1 LRISYAINI
10 DNFYGEEE
18 MKREII
24 IFTAVFFLLQLCS
37 SLWALPTTAYEAEM
51 AVAGW
56 LKVDPQPL
64 ETTLGQQVRQVETFT
79 DDYGEPVYYIVY
91 LEPSGFVIVSAD
103 DMVEPIIGFADDGS
117 YDPSLDNPLG
127 ALVTNDLNGRMAAVH
142 NTFSLQAAVGEAP
155 LTDTQRKW
163 GYFISLAETSE
174 GGFSLM
180 GQLSIPDVRVAPLVQ
195 SKWGQSCYNDS
206 DDQQQACYNY
216 YTPRLVD
223 NEVSFVEGREDN
235 YPCGC
240 VATFMAQLMR
250 YHKYPNEPVEP
261 SKFTIDV
268 DGQTTDRSLLR
279 GEGPNAAYNWNDMV
293 LEPGGGTTDKQ
304 RRAIGA
310 LCHDAGVSVNMKYTE
325 DGSGALMLD
334 AAEALKST
342 FKYGNA
348 ILGHNTEAD
357 IDSGLIGMINPNLDA
372 ECPVVFAIGDI
383 SDFDRGHA
391 VLCDGYGYDSS
402 QLYHHLNM
410 GWEGWYDCWYNLPI
424 VDCPNAD
431 LSGIVAAC
439 IYNIFTDGTGE
450 IISGR
455 IIDGKDKA
463 IRDAVVTAKS
473 GKGGGPYTAVTNSKG
488 IYALT
493 GLDSDSTYAITVN
506 KLGYNFKLN
515 EADTGTSSEG
525 NSVSGNKWEVDF
537 TGFSNCVTTIIG
549 TETSDW
555 SYPLNTDYHD
565 SRTQV
570 IYLASE
576 LGRSGTIIELS
587 LDVTKAVSETMES
600 WTIRMK
606 HIRMSEYDADNYSL
620 DAEGWTVVYQNNE
633 SFINEGWHKFEFQTP
648 FEYNGRD
655 NLLVDFSYNN
665 SSYSESGL
673 CRASRPG
680 GKRSVYACSD
690 SQHKD
695 PLNWSRTSSP
705 GMSCSNDM
713 PNVKLAFGRESTV
726 ILEDIKLTA
735 SDGAALKRFGFSVS
749 ISGDY
754 AIVGAPGSVVS
765 KYHAAVDG
773 SAYIFKREGTSW
785 TQQAELTPPQRYAG
799 GSFGGSVSISGDYA
813 IVDARENNY
822 SHSFFIFRREGTSWT
837 QQTEYYHD
845 RRQYPDNTRSSVSIS
860 RDYAIGGAWS
870 SAYIFELGGTSWTPQ
885 AELFKPDFGYYE
897 GFGDLVSISGDYA
910 MVSTR
915 TILGLVYIFEREGE
929 IWTQQAELTSLGGST
944 EDSFGSSISIDEN
957 YAIVGA
963 EHDDGRGQ
971 NSGAAYIYKRSG
983 TNWSEQAKLI
993 ASDGTDGALFG
1004 NSVSIKGDYAVI
1016 GAKGDDENGANS
1028 GSAYIFK
1035 REGTGWVQKT
1045 KLTAWDGTT
1054 PDYFGNSVSIDGDYA
1069 IVGAPYDDDKG
1080 NDSGSAYIFKR
1091 GCVSW
1096 PK

>member
-1 LRISYAINI
+1 
-10 DNFYGEEE
+10 

-37 SLWALPTTAYEAEM
+37 GLWALPRTADEAEM

-56 LKVDPQPL
+56 LKIDPQPL
-64 ETTLGQQVRQVETFT
+64 ETALGQQVREVETFT
-79 DDYGEPVYYIVY
+79 DDYGKPVYYIVY
-91 LEPSGFVIVSAD
+91 LEPSGFVIVAAD
-103 DMVEPIIGFADDGS
+103 DMVEPIIGFTDDGS
-117 YDPSLDNPLG
+117 YDPSPENPLG

-142 NTFSLQAAVGEAP
+142 RTFSLQAMVGEAP
-155 LTDTQRKW
+155 FTDTQRKW
-163 GYFISLAETSE
+163 SYFISLAETSE

-180 GQLSIPDVRVAPLVQ
+180 GLGRSSISDVRVAPLVQ

-223 NEVSFVEGREDN
+223 NEVSFVEDHGDN

-250 YHKYPNEPVEP
+250 YHKYPNEPVES

-268 DGQTTDRSLLR
+268 DGQTTDRWLLR
-279 GEGPNAAYNWNDMV
+279 GEGPNGAYNWNDMV

-310 LCHDAGVSVNMKYTE
+310 LCHDAGVSVNMQYAE
-325 DGSGALMLD
+325 DGSGAFMLD
-334 AAEALKST
+334 AAEAFKST

-348 ILGHNTEAD
+348 ILGHNTD
-357 IDSGLIGMINPNLDA
+357 VNMDSGLIGMINPNLDA
-372 ECPVVFAIGDI
+372 ACPVVFAIGDV

-410 GWEGWYDCWYNLPI
+410 GWDGSYDCWYNLPTI
-424 VDCPNAD
+424 DCPGAD
-431 LSGIVAAC
+431 LLGVITEC
-439 IYNIFTDGTGE
+439 IYNIFPDGTGE

-455 IIDGKDKA
+455 VIDGRDKA

-473 GKGGGPYTAVTNSKG
+473 GKGRGPYTAVTNSKG

-493 GLDSDSTYAITVN
+493 GLDSDSTYSITVN
-506 KLGYNFKLN
+506 RLGYNFKLN
-515 EADTGTSSEG
+515 EAATGTSSDG
-525 NSVSGNKWEVDF
+525 NSDSGNKGGVDF
-537 TGFSNCVTTIIG
+537 TGFSNCVTTTIG

-576 LGRSGTIIELS
+576 LGRSGTIMALS
-587 LDVTKAVSETMES
+587 LDVTKAIYETMES

-606 HIRMSEYDADNYSL
+606 HTRMSEYDADNYSL

-633 SFINEGWHKFEFQTP
+633 SFVNEGWHKFEFQTP

-655 NLLVDFSYNN
+655 NLLVDFSYNS
-665 SSYSESGL
+665 SSYSESGR

-690 SQHKD
+690 SQHED
-695 PLNWSRTSSP
+695 PLNWSRTTSP
-705 GMSCSNDM
+705 RMSCGNNI

-726 ILEDIKLTA
+726 ICEDIKLTA
-735 SDGAALKRFGFSVS
+735 SDGEGNDYFGCSVS

-754 AIVGAPGSVVS
+754 AIVGVYQHRGA
-765 KYHAAVDG
+765 
-773 SAYIFKREGTSW
+773 AYIFKREGTSW
-785 TQQAELTPPQRYAG
+785 AQQAELTCPQDQAG
-799 GSFGGSVSISGDYA
+799 DSFGDSVSISGDYA
-813 IVDARENNY
+813 IVDARETGY
-822 SHSFFIFRREGTSWT
+822 SHSFFIFRREGTNWT
-837 QQTEYYHD
+837 QQAEFYYRSNYRD
-845 RRQYPDNTRSSVSIS
+845 YTRPSVSIS
-860 RDYAIGGAWS
+860 RDYAIGGIWS
-870 SAYIFELGGTSWTPQ
+870 SAYMFERVGTSWAQQ
-885 AELFKPDFGYYE
+885 AELFKPDLGRSE
-897 GFGDLVSISGDYA
+897 GFGDSVSISGDYA
-910 MVSTR
+910 IVATR
-915 TILGLVYIFEREGE
+915 PLLSLVYIFKREGE
-929 IWTQQAELTSLGGST
+929 SWTQQAELTSSDGSI
-944 EDSFGSSISIDEN
+944 EDSFGSSVTIDGD

-963 EHDDGRGQ
+963 DHDGGSGE

-983 TNWSEQAKLI
+983 TTWNEQAKLI
-993 ASDGTDGALFG
+993 ASDGADWALFG

-1016 GAKGDDENGANS
+1016 GAKGDDENGKNS
-1028 GSAYIFK
+1028 GAAYIFE
-1035 REGTGWVQKT
+1035 REGAGWVQKT
-1045 KLTAWDGTT
+1045 KLTAWDGGAQ
-1054 PDYFGNSVSIDGDYA
+1054 DYFGLSVSIDGDYI

-1080 NDSGSAYIFKR
+1080 ENTGSVYIFKR
-1091 GCVSW
+1091 GCASW
-1096 PK
+1096 TK